1 MKKYNNIFNNKDL
14 NGSSLKVSIVVS
26 KWNSEITESL
36 YKASFQKLIDLGVKS
51 KNIFRV
57 NVSGSFELI
66 FGCKFAMRD
75 KPDVIIAIGSL
86 IKGETKHFDFISY
99 AVTNGIKDL
108 NILFEIPV
116 IFSVLTDDTLEQA
129 INRSG
134 GKYGNKGEE
143 SAIAAVE
150 MALLNKKRFRIK
162 ISKLVHM
169 NILNPFKKKKIE
181 DLTIPLDIIL
191 ENQ

>member
-1 MKKYNNIFNNKDL
+1 MSRVEKYNNIFNNKDL

-26 KWNSEITESL
+26 KWNFEITESL

-134 GKYGNKGEE
+134 GKFGNKGEE

-150 MALLNKKRFRIK
+150 MALLNKKK
-162 ISKLVHM
+162 I
-169 NILNPFKKKKIE
+169 
-181 DLTIPLDIIL
+181 
-191 ENQ
+191 

>member
-1 MKKYNNIFNNKDL
+1 MSRVENNNNNTYNEKDL

-36 YKASFQKLIDLGVKS
+36 YKASFQKLIKLGVKS
-51 KNIFRV
+51 KNINRI

-66 FGCKFAMRD
+66 FGCKHAMKD

-86 IKGETKHFDFISY
+86 IRGETKHFDFISY

-108 NILFEIPV
+108 NILFDIPV
-116 IFSVLTDDTLEQA
+116 IFSVLTDNTMEQA

-143 SAIAAVE
+143 SGIAAVE
-150 MALLNKKRFRIK
+150 MALLNKQKF
-162 ISKLVHM
+162 
-169 NILNPFKKKKIE
+169 
-181 DLTIPLDIIL
+181 
-191 ENQ
+191 